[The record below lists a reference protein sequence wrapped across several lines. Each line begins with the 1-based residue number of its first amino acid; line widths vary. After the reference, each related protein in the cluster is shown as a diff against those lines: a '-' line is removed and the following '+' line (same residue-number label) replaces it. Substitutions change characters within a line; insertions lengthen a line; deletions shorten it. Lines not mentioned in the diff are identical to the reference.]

1 MKAVRTFD
9 LNALLQSSSFSGDCE
24 EEGGEVEEEE
34 EDEQEEDEDLDDVVG
49 LTAAKLF
56 PLISLS
62 PKKSPVILPCH
73 ATPTHTLRGID
84 ACLKRSRTVG
94 PHSLSQ

>member
-1 MKAVRTFD
+1 M
-9 LNALLQSSSFSGDCE
+9 
-24 EEGGEVEEEE
+24 EEEE
-34 EDEQEEDEDLDDVVG
+34 EDDEDEQEEDEDLDDVVG
-49 LTAAKLF
+49 LTAAKLP

>member
-34 EDEQEEDEDLDDVVG
+34 EDEQEEDEDLDDVAG
-49 LTAAKLF
+49 LTASKLP
-56 PLISLS
+56 PLIPLS